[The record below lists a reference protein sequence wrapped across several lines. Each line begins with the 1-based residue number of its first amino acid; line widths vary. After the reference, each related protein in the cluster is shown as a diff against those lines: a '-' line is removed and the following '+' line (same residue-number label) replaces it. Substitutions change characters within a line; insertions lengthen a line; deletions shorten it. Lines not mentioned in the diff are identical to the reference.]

1 MSLKFMSKTD
11 LVTHKLFNYILINF
25 LLIDLKLKNFANIA
39 LWLLFLITIVPI
51 GILAFYNHPSVADDY
66 CFAYMTRDVGFWQ
79 AQKFYYEGWSGRYIS
94 NMIFHATPL
103 AFGVFWFVKVMP
115 FLILGLLYHAMYSLI
130 GELLK
135 PSRQNQLLLA
145 ATLLSLF
152 IICSSSV
159 VDTFYWYT
167 SVFIF
172 PTSLCYFLYLIVVIL
187 RYYQPQYQKIK
198 YPIALLAAT
207 LVFFMIGSNEV
218 MMLFVL
224 IFLGM
229 VWLYILVFEK
239 RFDSFIFFLML
250 VGAYFAYFWVIKAKG
265 NEIRM
270 AAAGGQVFGGAI
282 VMSLINALKSTVI
295 STLRWST
302 VWVIFVGI
310 YNPFLQRFIPNRPNA
325 IFKINIWIAIVAL
338 LILIFS
344 MFFVIH
350 YGNDM
355 GVPDRVNN
363 IIFAIYL
370 IGSFYIL
377 TIAHYDY
384 PYYYQHNIRLNK
396 GGFGVVITIVI
407 GVVLYLLGG
416 NLKTMYADVRLG
428 IAKRYDQEMTQRY
441 EHIMTS
447 KTDTIYVAPLKN
459 IPKSLC
465 FDEIKTNE
473 QHLWNKCYATYF
485 GKKVIILK
493 EEK

>member
-1 MSLKFMSKTD
+1 ML
-11 LVTHKLFNYILINF
+11 NP
-25 LLIDLKLKNFANIA
+25 KNIANLA
-39 LWLLFLITIVPI
+39 LWLLFLITIVPV
-51 GILAFYNHPSVADDY
+51 GILALYNHPSVADDY
-66 CFAYMTRDVGFWQ
+66 CFAYMTRDFGFWQ

-115 FLILGLLYHAMYSLI
+115 FLILGFLYHAMYSLI

-145 ATLLSLF
+145 AILLSIF
-152 IICSSSV
+152 VIFSSSV

-187 RYYQPQYQKIK
+187 RYYQPKYQRIK

-207 LVFFMIGSNEV
+207 LVFFMVGSNEV
-218 MMLFVL
+218 MMLFIL
-224 IFLGM
+224 AFLGM
-229 VWLYILVFEK
+229 VWFYILVFERK
-239 RFDSFIFFLML
+239 FEGFIFFLML
-250 VGAYFAYFWVIKAKG
+250 VGAYFAFFWVIKAKG

-270 AAAGGQVFGGAI
+270 ASSGGHILGGAI
-282 VMSLINALKSTVI
+282 VQSLINALKSTVKSGI
-295 STLRWST
+295 KWSMA
-302 VWVIFVGI
+302 WVFFGAM
-310 YNPFLQRFIPNRPNA
+310 YNVFLQKFIPARPHA
-325 IFKINIWIAIVAL
+325 IFKINVWIAILAL
-338 LILIFS
+338 FILIFF

-370 IGSFYIL
+370 IGVFYIV
-377 TIAHYDY
+377 TIVHYDY
-384 PYYYQHNIRLNK
+384 LANFQAINRANNIW
-396 GGFGVVITIVI
+396 VI
-407 GVVLYLLGG
+407 GGMSVLIGFYIFSFDG
-416 NLKTMYADVRLG
+416 NIKTMYADIRLG

-441 EHIMTS
+441 QHIITS
-447 KTDTIYVAPLKN
+447 KADTIYIAPLKN
-459 IPKSLC
+459 TPKSLY

-485 GKKVIILK
+485 DKKVIILK

>member
-1 MSLKFMSKTD
+1 MLTSKN
-11 LVTHKLFNYILINF
+11 L
-25 LLIDLKLKNFANIA
+25 ANSA
-39 LWLLFLITIVPI
+39 LWLLFLITVIPI
-51 GILAFYNHPSVADDY
+51 GLLAIYNHPSVDDDY
-66 CFAYMTRDVGFWQ
+66 CFAYMTRDYGFWE

-115 FLILGLLYHAMYSLI
+115 FLILGLLYHAIYTFI

-145 ATLLSLF
+145 ATFLSLF
-152 IICSSSV
+152 IIFSSSV

-187 RYYQPQYQKIK
+187 RYYQPQYQRIK
-198 YPIALLAAT
+198 YPIALLATT
-207 LVFFMIGSNEV
+207 LVFFIVGSNEV

-224 IFLGM
+224 AFLGM

-239 RFDSFIFFLML
+239 RFDGFLFGLMI
-250 VGAYFAYFWVIKAKG
+250 VGAYFAFFWVIKAKG

-270 AAAGGQVFGGAI
+270 AGGNVLGGAI
-282 VMSLINALKSTVI
+282 FQSLLSALKSTLI
-295 STLRWST
+295 S
-302 VWVIFVGI
+302 GI
-310 YNPFLQRFIPNRPNA
+310 KWLSPLVFFGFIYSFFLYRFIPARPHA
-325 IFKINIWIAIVAL
+325 IFKVNIWIAILAL
-338 LILIFS
+338 FTLIFL

-363 IIFAIYL
+363 LIFAIYL
-370 IGSFYIL
+370 VGAFYIA

-384 PYYYQHNIRLNK
+384 PVENQSRNRFNSKWSIALL
-396 GGFGVVITIVI
+396 
-407 GVVLYLLGG
+407 VVLMVAYLFLLDG
-416 NLKTMYADVRLG
+416 NIKTMYADIRLG
-428 IAKRYDQEMTQRY
+428 IAKRYDEEMTQRY
-441 EHIMTS
+441 TQIRES
-447 KTDTIYVAPLKN
+447 KSDTIYVAPLKN

-465 FDEIKTNE
+465 FDDIKTNE
-473 QHLWNKCYATYF
+473 KHLWNKCYATYF
-485 GKKVIILK
+485 DKKVIILK
-493 EEK
+493 E